1 MIAPTYKGA
10 PHYEPTMPL
19 DLTALLALDPIRSL
33 KDSCGIV
40 VPRTH
45 DCLVTARSGAP
56 YRILVSWPEGDAP
69 AAGWPVV
76 YLLGSDT
83 FLLATEML
91 RYRAGGATA
100 DSLQPAII
108 VGIGYP
114 GDSRRI
120 LDYTPAP
127 LAGDATPGQH
137 GADAFLDFVL
147 DDLRPAVEKV
157 LPVDRGAQTF
167 AGHSLGGMLVLLA
180 LFRQPDAFQAYL
192 ASSPSVWWR
201 GAQLL
206 TMAKQFAAQ
215 AATADR
221 PLARL
226 WLSAGEYEQALSPA
240 ELAENGP
247 DIEVARKQRDT
258 RFMVDHNRQ
267 IADALR
273 ARPDLRVGFRYF
285 PGETHRTIVPAA
297 LLAGL
302 CVAQASEWMPDKDQA
317 WEEG

>member
-1 MIAPTYKGA
+1 MS
-10 PHYEPTMPL
+10 L
-19 DLTALLALDPIRSL
+19 DLTALLAFDPTRHQGGMI
-33 KDSCGIV
+33 

-45 DCLVTARSGAP
+45 ECLITARSGAP
-56 YRILVSWPEGDAP
+56 YRILISWPEGEAP
-69 AAGWPVV
+69 AAGWPIV

-91 RYRAGGATA
+91 RYRAGGGTA
-100 DSLQPAII
+100 DSLRAGII

-114 GDSRRI
+114 AENRRVF
-120 LDYTPAP
+120 DYTPAALHGEP
-127 LAGDATPGQH
+127 NPKHH

-147 DDLRPAVEKV
+147 DDLRPAVENV

-180 LFRQPDAFQAYL
+180 LFRQPDAFQSYL

-201 GAQLL
+201 DAQLL
-206 TMAKQFAAQ
+206 EMAKRFAAQ
-215 AATADR
+215 DATADV
-221 PLARL
+221 PVARL

-258 RFMVDHNRQ
+258 RFMVDHNRE
-267 IADALR
+267 IANALR
-273 ARPDLRVGFRYF
+273 TRSDLRVGFRYF
-285 PGETHRTIVPAA
+285 ANETHRTIVPVA

-302 CVAQASEWMPDKDQA
+302 CAALASEWMPDEATA
-317 WEEG
+317 WDEC

>member
-1 MIAPTYKGA
+1 
-10 PHYEPTMPL
+10 MPL
-19 DLTALLALDPIRSL
+19 DLTALLALDRSRTHQA
-33 KDSCGIV
+33 DGAIV

-56 YRILVSWPEGDAP
+56 YRILMSWPDGEAP
-69 AAGWPVV
+69 DAGWPIV
-76 YLLGSDT
+76 YLLGGDT

-91 RYRAGGATA
+91 RYRAGGGTA
-100 DSLQPAII
+100 DSLRAGIV
-108 VGIGYP
+108 VGIAYP
-114 GDSRRI
+114 AENRRI
-120 LDYTPAP
+120 LDYTPAA
-127 LAGDATPGQH
+127 LSGDPTPGQH

-147 DDLRPAVEKV
+147 DDLRPAVEHV

-180 LFRQPDAFQAYL
+180 LFRRATAFQHYL

-206 TMAKQFAAQ
+206 KMAKDFAAQ
-215 AATADR
+215 AAPMDSATAR
-221 PLARL
+221 V
-226 WLSAGEYEQALSPA
+226 WVSAGEYEQALSPA

-247 DIEVARKQRDT
+247 GIALARNQRDT
-258 RFMVDHNRQ
+258 RFMVDHNRE

-273 ARPDLRVGFRYF
+273 ARPDLRVNFRYF
-285 PGETHRTIVPAA
+285 PGETHRTIVPVA

-302 CVAQASEWMPDKDQA
+302 CAAFASA
-317 WEEG
+317 WTRDDAGGAAAA

>member
-1 MIAPTYKGA
+1 MIAPAYKGA
-10 PHYEPTMPL
+10 PHCEPTMPL
-19 DLTALLALDPIRSL
+19 DLTALLALDPARSQ
-33 KDSCGIV
+33 DGDGSIA

-45 DCLVTARSGAP
+45 ACPVSARSGAP

-69 AAGWPVV
+69 AAGWPIV

-91 RYRAGGATA
+91 RYRAGGGTA
-100 DSLQPAII
+100 DSLRDGIV

-114 GDSRRI
+114 AENRRVF
-120 LDYTPAP
+120 DYTPAP
-127 LAGDATPGQH
+127 LEGEPTPKQH

-157 LPVDRGAQTF
+157 LPVDRRAQTF

-180 LFRQPDAFQAYL
+180 MFRQPDAFQAYL

-206 TMAKQFAAQ
+206 KMARDFAARG
-215 AATADR
+215 ATSEA
-221 PLARL
+221 PVARL
-226 WLSAGEYEQALSPA
+226 WISAGEYEQALSPA
-240 ELAENGP
+240 ELTENGP
-247 DIEVARKQRDT
+247 DIEIARKQRDT
-258 RFMVDHNRQ
+258 RFMVDHNRE

-273 ARPDLRVGFRYF
+273 TRRDLRVGFRYF
-285 PGETHRTIVPAA
+285 PGQTHRTIVPVA

-302 CVAQASEWMPDKDQA
+302 CATQASEWVPDKDKA
-317 WEEG
+317 WDEG

>member
-1 MIAPTYKGA
+1 
-10 PHYEPTMPL
+10 MPP
-19 DLTALLALDPIRSL
+19 DLTALLALDPAR
-33 KDSCGIV
+33 KADADGAIV

-45 DCLVTARSGAP
+45 DCVVTARTGAS

-69 AAGWPVV
+69 AAGWPIV
-76 YLLGSDT
+76 YLLGGDT

-91 RYRAGGATA
+91 RYRAGGGTA
-100 DSLQPAII
+100 DSLRAGIV
-108 VGIGYP
+108 VGIAYP
-114 GDSRRI
+114 SENRRV

-127 LAGDATPGQH
+127 LSGEPTPGQH

-147 DDLRPAVEKV
+147 DDLRPAVEQV

-180 LFRQPDAFQAYL
+180 LFRKPDAFQAYL

-206 TMAKQFAAQ
+206 AMAKAFAARPASGGP
-215 AATADR
+215 AAR
-221 PLARL
+221 V

-247 DIEVARKQRDT
+247 DIAVARRQRDT
-258 RFMVDHNRQ
+258 RFMVDDNRA
-267 IADALR
+267 IAEALR
-273 ARPDLRVGFRYF
+273 ARADLRVRFRYF
-285 PGETHRTIVPAA
+285 PGETHRTIVPVA

-302 CVAQASEWMPDKDQA
+302 SVAFASSWMP
-317 WEEG
+317 EESAGWVA

>member
-1 MIAPTYKGA
+1 MS
-10 PHYEPTMPL
+10 L
-19 DLTALLALDPIRSL
+19 DLTALLALDPARSQ
-33 KDSCGIV
+33 DGDGGIV
-40 VPRTH
+40 VPCTH
-45 DCLVTARSGAP
+45 ACTVTARSGAP

-69 AAGWPVV
+69 EAGWPIV

-91 RYRAGGATA
+91 RYRAGGGTA
-100 DSLQPAII
+100 DSLRPGIV

-127 LAGDATPGQH
+127 LAGEPTPGQH

-157 LPVDRGAQTF
+157 LPVDCSAQTF

-206 TMAKQFAAQ
+206 TMAEDFAAQ
-215 AATADR
+215 AATADK
-221 PLARL
+221 PVARL
-226 WLSAGEYEQALSPA
+226 WLSAGEYEQALSPS

-247 DIEVARKQRDT
+247 DIAVARKQRDT
-258 RFMVDHNRQ
+258 RFMVDHNRE

-273 ARPDLRVGFRYF
+273 ARRDLRVGFRYF
-285 PGETHRTIVPAA
+285 PGETHRTIVPVA

-302 CVAQASEWMPDKDQA
+302 CAAQASAWMPERDAA
-317 WEEG
+317 WDEG

>member
-1 MIAPTYKGA
+1 
-10 PHYEPTMPL
+10 MPL
-19 DLTALLALDPIRSL
+19 DLTALLALDP
-33 KDSCGIV
+33 DHQTAVDGAVV

-45 DCLVTARSGAP
+45 DCTVTAQSGAP

-69 AAGWPVV
+69 AAGWPIV
-76 YLLGSDT
+76 YLLGGDT

-91 RYRAGGATA
+91 RYRAGGGTA
-100 DSLQPAII
+100 DSLRAGIV
-108 VGIGYP
+108 VGIAYP
-114 GDSRRI
+114 AENRRV

-127 LAGDATPGQH
+127 LSGEPTPGQH
-137 GADAFLDFVL
+137 GAEGFLDFVL
-147 DDLRPAVEKV
+147 DDLRPVMEQV

-180 LFRQPDAFQAYL
+180 LFRRPDAFQQYL

-206 TMAKQFAAQ
+206 QMAKEFAARP
-215 AATADR
+215 ATADA
-221 PLARL
+221 PVARL

-247 DIEVARKQRDT
+247 DIAVARKQRDT
-258 RFMVDHNRQ
+258 RFMVDHNRE
-267 IADALR
+267 IAQALR
-273 ARPDLRVGFRYF
+273 ARMDLRVRFRYF
-285 PGETHRTIVPAA
+285 ADETHRTIVPVA

-302 CVAQASEWMPDKDQA
+302 SVAFASGWMPGESA
-317 WEEG
+317 GWEA